1 MCNLDETNENI
12 RKRSIVYRCEHLFNN
27 FRQDYANK
35 LKICIVAKGLATRH
49 LVTGEK
55 RFWTAL
61 KRPSFE
67 GEFGHTSL
75 AGSHKIRTV
84 D

>member
-12 RKRSIVYRCEHLFNN
+12 RKRSIVYKCELLFNN

-35 LKICIVAKGLATRH
+35 LKICIVAKGL
-49 LVTGEK
+49 VTDEK